1 LNPDT
6 DFIAPSALCHGRMAE
21 YSGEKLLVLTIALI
35 PVQVICVGLRL
46 LVRHRSQMKFGFD
59 DLVVVVS
66 LMGQLALAGVIIGMP
81 VGLANFYCTGA
92 LLIRNGV
99 IKAELKLSGIG
110 YHIAYLKATN
120 PNLIILE
127 RKFRLMQAY
136 IYVVIANL
144 PKISIL
150 ILYRRLFAPTILRL
164 ISTAMIWVLAVV
176 IVVKILL
183 VSFVCRPFA
192 ANWNQDIPGS
202 KCLNMQSVSSLSTL
216 PNIITDVVML
226 LLPVPVIWSL
236 HTKLIT
242 KIQLTFTFALG
253 SLLVCG

>member
-1 LNPDT
+1 MTVISED
-6 DFIAPSALCHGRMAE
+6 IHC
-21 YSGEKLLVLTIALI
+21 SGT
-35 PVQVICVGLRL
+35 
-46 LVRHRSQMKFGFD
+46 
-59 DLVVVVS
+59 
-66 LMGQLALAGVIIGMP
+66 
-81 VGLANFYCTGA
+81 
-92 LLIRNGV
+92 LLIRTGV
-99 IKAELKLSGIG
+99 TKAELKYSGIG
-110 YHIAYLKATN
+110 YHIAYLNATN
-120 PNLIILE
+120 PNLIVLE

-136 IYVVIANL
+136 IYVVTANL

-150 ILYRRLFAPTILRL
+150 ILYRRLFTPTILRL
-164 ISTAMIWVLAVV
+164 ISTAMIWVLAIV

-192 ANWNQDIPGS
+192 ANWDQDNPGS

-253 SLLVCG
+253 SLGLITSILRFQFFFVTQSYDVTWSAIHRSIWTEVEPAVYLICACIITYKPLFDCFGIGGVKEGLFKWLTGAG